1 MDSLALL
8 DNLAAKL
15 SVLTVSEKDFV
26 SGLRESNEVVFEQ
39 VFKSYY
45 ERLCNFAN
53 TFLNDSFEA
62 EEMVQHT
69 FLTIWENRDC
79 LVVHTSLKSYLY
91 RAVHNNCLNRI
102 KHLKVRAAH
111 SNSVKLQAEP
121 TFDNAS
127 QYIISN
133 ELERQIYQAIDE
145 LPPQCQT
152 AFKLSRFENLSYAEI
167 AEQMNISAKTVDK
180 HMVRALKHLRVY
192 LKEYLPV
199 LLLIL
204 SIKHWN

>member
-1 MDSLALL
+1 MLI

-15 SVLTVSEKDFV
+15 NVLAVTEKDFIA
-26 SGLRESNEVVFEQ
+26 GLRNNDELVFEQ
-39 VFKSYY
+39 VFRDYY
-45 ERLCNFAN
+45 DRLCNFAN
-53 TFLNDSFEA
+53 TFLKDAFEA

-102 KHLKVRAAH
+102 KHLKVRTNH
-111 SNSVKLQAEP
+111 SNLLKLQAEP
-121 TFDNAS
+121 EFDNAS
-127 QYIISN
+127 QHIISN
-133 ELERQIYQAIDE
+133 ELEQQISKAIDE
-145 LPPQCQT
+145 LPQQCRT
-152 AFKLSRFENLSYAEI
+152 AFMLSRFENLSYAEI

-180 HMVRALKHLRVY
+180 HIVKALKHMRGH

-199 LLLIL
+199 VLLIL
-204 SIKHWN
+204 AIKYWN